1 MNVIKNSHGGVVLVN
16 AKVVIYAIFGDVKL
30 SNL

>member
-1 MNVIKNSHGGVVLVN
+1 MGGVVLVN